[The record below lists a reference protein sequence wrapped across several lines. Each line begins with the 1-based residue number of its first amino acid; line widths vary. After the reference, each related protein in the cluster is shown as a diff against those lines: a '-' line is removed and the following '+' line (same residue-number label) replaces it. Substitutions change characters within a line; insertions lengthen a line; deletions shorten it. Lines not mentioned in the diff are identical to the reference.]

1 MHPRLFVGM
10 RKCHMKNLISLHH
23 TGLFALLLFAASCQ
37 HHEAP
42 APAKPVLRTAS
53 FTYTFNSG
61 QLGNG
66 TAYEGEHPQN
76 LSAVLTIEEMN
87 ANRCRVKLLLNNVM
101 EGKTYLVHTHNAADP
116 LTTPN
121 FTPYDESPNA
131 DILSMAITGA
141 GHSHSGH
148 GHRISHVTAKG
159 EQQSPFSFDYLTQ
172 QYDGFLVVH
181 DPLKPLSTTD
191 LKTYLVVNKFAR

>member
-1 MHPRLFVGM
+1 MHYP
-10 RKCHMKNLISLHH
+10 NLSNRI
-23 TGLFALLLFAASCQ
+23 GLFLLVILAACQ

-42 APAKPVLRTAS
+42 APASPVLRTAS
-53 FTYTFNSG
+53 FTYTFNTG

-76 LSAVLTIEEMN
+76 LTAVLTIEEMN
-87 ANRCRVKLLLNNVM
+87 ANRCRVKLLLNNVV

-116 LTTPN
+116 TSTPN

-131 DILSMAITGA
+131 DILSLAITGA
-141 GHSHSGH
+141 GHSHGSH
-148 GHRISHVTAKG
+148 GHRLAHTIAQG

-172 QYDGFLVVH
+172 QYDGFLVIH

>member
-1 MHPRLFVGM
+1 
-10 RKCHMKNLISLHH
+10 MKNLISLHRN
-23 TGLFALLLFAASCQ
+23 GLFALLLFAAACQ

-53 FTYTFNSG
+53 FTYTFNTG

-76 LSAVLTIEEMN
+76 LTAVLSIEEMN
-87 ANRCRVKLLLNNVM
+87 ASRCRVKLLINNIM

-141 GHSHSGH
+141 GHSHGSH
-148 GHRISHVTAKG
+148 GHRLAHTTAQG

-172 QYDGFLVVH
+172 QYEGFLVVH

>member
-1 MHPRLFVGM
+1 M
-10 RKCHMKNLISLHH
+10 RKRHMHYPNLSNRIC
-23 TGLFALLLFAASCQ
+23 LFLLAILAACQ

-42 APAKPVLRTAS
+42 APASSVLRTAS
-53 FTYTFNSG
+53 FTYTFNTG

-76 LSAVLTIEEMN
+76 LTAVLTIEEMN
-87 ANRCRVKLLLNNVM
+87 ANRCRVKLLLNNVV

-116 LTTPN
+116 TSTPN

-131 DILSMAITGA
+131 DILSLAITGA
-141 GHSHSGH
+141 GHSHGSH
-148 GHRISHVTAKG
+148 GHRLAHTIAQG